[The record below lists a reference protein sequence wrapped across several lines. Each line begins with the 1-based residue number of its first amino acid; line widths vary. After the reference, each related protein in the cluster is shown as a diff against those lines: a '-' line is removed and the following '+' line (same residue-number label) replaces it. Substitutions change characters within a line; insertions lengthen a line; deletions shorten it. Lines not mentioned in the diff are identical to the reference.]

1 MTKSLLRKI
10 AGCALV
16 AVAAGCGSSHNGGS
30 AGPAQQEDAA
40 ASGSVA
46 GLVGF
51 AQGQI
56 ARTDEVSEPR
66 PIAGISPPVSDVDEP
81 AAI

>member
-1 MTKSLLRKI
+1 MTKTFI
-10 AGCALV
+10 AAAVAAAAL
-16 AVAAGCGSSHNGGS
+16 AAGCGSNHEGGP
-30 AGPAQQEDAA
+30 GAQDPDAA

-56 ARTDEVSEPR
+56 ASTDETSEPR
-66 PIAGISPPVSDVDEP
+66 PIAGINPPVSDVDEP
-81 AAI
+81 AVI

>member
-1 MTKSLLRKI
+1 MTRTLLRS
-10 AGCALV
+10 ACAAL
-16 AVAAGCGSSHNGGS
+16 ALLAAGCGSSRNS
-30 AGPAQQEDAA
+30 DTVPAQQQEDAA

-56 ARTDEVSEPR
+56 ARTDELSEPR
-66 PIAGISPPVSDVDEP
+66 PLAGINPPVSEMDEP
-81 AAI
+81 AVI